1 MSTPEETYRRGS
13 VVLRGDQIPRLTAD
27 ASLLQTEHSSD
38 WKHTD
43 PWRVLRIQSE
53 FVEGFEA
60 LAKVGPAISVF
71 GSART
76 SPDDPLYEC
85 ARRIGELLVERGYA
99 VITGGGPGMMEAAN
113 RGAWEAGG
121 TSVGLGIELPHEQSM
136 NRWVNRGVNFRYF
149 FARKTMFVKYSDGF
163 VVMPGGMG
171 TLDELFEALTLVQT
185 QKISS
190 FPIVLV
196 DSGYWGGLLE
206 WLRTTMI
213 ERGMISASD
222 PDLLHVVDD
231 AEAAVDYVVS
241 AARRLRDGRAG
252 A

>member
-13 VVLRGDQIPRLTAD
+13 LVLRGDQIPRLTAD
-27 ASLLQTEHSSD
+27 ASLLQTEQSAD

-149 FARKTMFVKYSDGF
+149 FARKTMFVKYSQGF
-163 VVMPGGMG
+163 TSSCRAVLARWTSSLSRRPWFRPARFVPSRWCSW
-171 TLDELFEALTLVQT
+171 ALPT
-185 QKISS
+185 
-190 FPIVLV
+190 
-196 DSGYWGGLLE
+196 
-206 WLRTTMI
+206 
-213 ERGMISASD
+213 
-222 PDLLHVVDD
+222 
-231 AEAAVDYVVS
+231 
-241 AARRLRDGRAG
+241 GRAWSTG
-252 A
+252 SAPRWPMRA

>member
-1 MSTPEETYRRGS
+1 M
-13 VVLRGDQIPRLTAD
+13 
-27 ASLLQTEHSSD
+27 
-38 WKHTD
+38 
-43 PWRVLRIQSE
+43 
-53 FVEGFEA
+53 
-60 LAKVGPAISVF
+60 
-71 GSART
+71 
-76 SPDDPLYEC
+76 
-85 ARRIGELLVERGYA
+85 
-99 VITGGGPGMMEAAN
+99 
-113 RGAWEAGG
+113 
-121 TSVGLGIELPHEQSM
+121 GLGIELPHEQGM
-136 NRWVNRGVNFRYF
+136 NEYVDLGVNFRYF

-206 WLRTTMI
+206 WLRTSMI

>member
-1 MSTPEETYRRGS
+1 
-13 VVLRGDQIPRLTAD
+13 
-27 ASLLQTEHSSD
+27 
-38 WKHTD
+38 
-43 PWRVLRIQSE
+43 
-53 FVEGFEA
+53 
-60 LAKVGPAISVF
+60 
-71 GSART
+71 
-76 SPDDPLYEC
+76 
-85 ARRIGELLVERGYA
+85 
-99 VITGGGPGMMEAAN
+99 
-113 RGAWEAGG
+113 
-121 TSVGLGIELPHEQSM
+121 VGLGIELPHEQGM
-136 NRWVNRGVNFRYF
+136 NEYVDLGVNFRYF

-206 WLRTTMI
+206 WLRTSMI

>member
-1 MSTPEETYRRGS
+1 M
-13 VVLRGDQIPRLTAD
+13 
-27 ASLLQTEHSSD
+27 
-38 WKHTD
+38 
-43 PWRVLRIQSE
+43 
-53 FVEGFEA
+53 
-60 LAKVGPAISVF
+60 
-71 GSART
+71 
-76 SPDDPLYEC
+76 
-85 ARRIGELLVERGYA
+85 
-99 VITGGGPGMMEAAN
+99 
-113 RGAWEAGG
+113 
-121 TSVGLGIELPHEQSM
+121 GLGIELPHEQGM
-136 NRWVNRGVNFRYF
+136 NEYVDLGVNFRYF

-206 WLRTTMI
+206 WLRTSMI
-213 ERGMISASD
+213 ERGMISTSD

>member
-1 MSTPEETYRRGS
+1 M
-13 VVLRGDQIPRLTAD
+13 
-27 ASLLQTEHSSD
+27 
-38 WKHTD
+38 
-43 PWRVLRIQSE
+43 
-53 FVEGFEA
+53 
-60 LAKVGPAISVF
+60 
-71 GSART
+71 
-76 SPDDPLYEC
+76 
-85 ARRIGELLVERGYA
+85 
-99 VITGGGPGMMEAAN
+99 
-113 RGAWEAGG
+113 
-121 TSVGLGIELPHEQSM
+121 GLGIELPYEQGM
-136 NRWVNRGVNFRYF
+136 NEYVDLGVNFRYF

-206 WLRTTMI
+206 WLRTSMI

-241 AARRLRDGRAG
+241 AARRLRDGRVG

>member
-136 NRWVNRGVNFRYF
+136 NRWINRGVNFRYF
-149 FARKTMFVKYSDGF
+149 FARKTMFVKYSQGF
-163 VVMPGGMG
+163 IVMPGGFG
-171 TLDELFEALTLVQT
+171 TMDELFESATLVQT
-185 QKISS
+185 GKIRS
-190 FPIVLV
+190 FPLVLV
-196 DSGYWGGLLE
+196 GTAYWSGLVDWI
-206 WLRTTMI
+206 RSSMADA
-213 ERGMISASD
+213 GMISPGD
-222 PDLLHVVDD
+222 VDLLHVVDD
-231 AEAAVDYVVS
+231 PEEAV
-241 AARRLRDGRAG
+241 RLATG